1 VADAVSE
8 DDPETGRAEEHGKEE
23 EAKREAAE

>member
-1 VADAVSE
+1 VADAVAE
-8 DDPETGRAEEHGKEE
+8 EDPETRRAEEDGKEE